1 MKRTIAALALAF
13 SLTGCATIQTVAS
26 SKETFAVCQAVDAVT
41 TYVALTSKAGFI
53 EGNPIMAAVLK
64 HGWFPFIGLKIALV
78 WAVYNA
84 DFSPKAQTVANAVAC
99 APAVWNTHL
108 LVAQ

>member
-1 MKRTIAALALAF
+1 MAAVFCL
-13 SLTGCATIQTVAS
+13 SLSGCATIQTVAS

-41 TYVALTSKAGFI
+41 TYIGITKFGMI
-53 EGNPIMAAVLK
+53 EGNPIMAALLK
-64 HGWFPFIGLKIALV
+64 HGWLPVIAFKVALV

-84 DFSPKAQTVANAVAC
+84 DFSPKAQTVANVVAC
-99 APAVWNTHL
+99 APGVWNTHL